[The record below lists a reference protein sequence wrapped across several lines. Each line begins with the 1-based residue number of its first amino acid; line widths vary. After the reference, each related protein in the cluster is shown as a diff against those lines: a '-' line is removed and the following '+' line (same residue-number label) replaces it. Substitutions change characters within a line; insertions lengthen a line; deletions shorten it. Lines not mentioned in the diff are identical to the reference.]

1 MGTAPEVLHADEV
14 VALGII
20 RTESLG
26 EAVCMRNAGT
36 ERTDR
41 AMYVRECIY
50 IVPGLSVVR
59 VCSYQ
64 IFSSLASSSFR
75 RLAFERIQCG

>member
-1 MGTAPEVLHADEV
+1 MGTAPEVSHADEV

-20 RTESLG
+20 RTGSLG

-36 ERTDR
+36 EQTDR

-59 VCSYQ
+59 VCSCYQ
-64 IFSSLASSSFR
+64 IFSSLASSAFR
-75 RLAFERIQCG
+75 RLAFERI